1 MDESSATATATA
13 TGGQANTKEYLVQ
26 SIREWIRL
34 EHELKQLK
42 NKMVLLKAQQM
53 VLSDNLIEAMKKQS
67 LGSIKLKEQQSELVY
82 KQSVRKQ
89 GLSKKFL
96 MDVLAEYFNGSVEKA
111 SEVSRYIMDRRE
123 EIVQDKVLLKTPK

>member
-1 MDESSATATATA
+1 MDESAATATA

>member
-1 MDESSATATATA
+1 MDEQSPTAT
-13 TGGQANTKEYLVQ
+13 KEHLVQ

-53 VLSDNLIEAMKKQS
+53 VLSDNLIETMKKQS
-67 LGSIKLKEQQSELVY
+67 LGSIKLKEQHSELVY

-96 MDVLAEYFNGSVEKA
+96 LDVLADYFEGSVEKA
-111 SEVSRYIMDRRE
+111 SEVSRYIMERRE
-123 EIVQDKVLLKTPK
+123 EIVQDKVLLKGVGKG